1 MINYGLVYST
11 VQPQAIEITNNLV
24 FIVTNIEE
32 YEKTID
38 NDIERGYKYNLISY
52 DKNEYIK
59 KIDANNKELKEQV
72 LETQEALVELYE
84 MLEG

>member
-11 VQPQAIEITNNLV
+11 VRPQAIEMTNNLV
-24 FIVTNIEE
+24 FIATNIEE

-38 NDIERGYKYNLISY
+38 NDVERGYKYNLISY

-59 KIDANNKELKEQV
+59 KIDADNTQLKEQV